1 MACELIEDAAQ
12 TENEVADSRRAA
24 WGPTDV
30 ECIQFRLRAIARCR
44 PNAVAAVLE
53 HWLAT
58 PSGESDFD
66 VRS

>member
-1 MACELIEDAAQ
+1 MACESTSDTALLANDTALEKRD
-12 TENEVADSRRAA
+12 A

-30 ECIQFRLRAIARCR
+30 TCIQLRLSAISRCR

-58 PSGESDFD
+58 PNGESDFD
-66 VRS
+66 VKS